1 MMGKKDLDKLFQE
14 KFTDFHEL
22 PDKKVWERLEASLDE
37 KKKKDRKVI
46 PIWWK
51 LGGVAAVLAL
61 FFYAINPFGS
71 NTNVIEVTDTENK
84 RNIPVDE
91 TKTKTSDELLD
102 KNNSEELTDT
112 ESTNDSHQEV
122 PKTNSKK
129 SNINP
134 EKRKVQKQNYIPRE
148 VVATIEGD
156 TEKASGKTQANK
168 NGLPNNNT
176 NNVIVKN
183 DVSKNANQIDL
194 EKEKRT
200 IVNNKNINSKEAIAE
215 TDVTPKKKEVSKK
228 SILEEIKEEEAI
240 AENRTNKWS
249 LGASVAPVYFN
260 TLDEGS
266 PIHQNFVGNSKS
278 GNVNMSYGLSVA
290 YKVGKKLSIR
300 SGIHKVDYG
309 YNTNDV
315 IYTSA
320 YDPESNS
327 IINSIDY
334 DSNGENIMVESKNKS
349 SFANTASDFSAKTP
363 SNEGEM
369 IQQFGYVEV
378 PVELN
383 YAVTDGKFG
392 VNIIGGVSSLFLV
405 DNSISLESG
414 NLKTDIGEANNIN
427 SLNFSTNV
435 GLGLNYKVTPKIQL
449 NVEPV
454 FKYQL
459 NTFSNSSGNF
469 QPFSL
474 GVYSGLSFKF

>member
-22 PDKKVWERLEASLDE
+22 PDEKVWQRLEASLD
-37 KKKKDRKVI
+37 KKKKERKVI

-51 LGGVAAVLAL
+51 LGGAAAILAL
-61 FFYAINPFGS
+61 FFYVIDPFGS
-71 NTNVIEVTDTENK
+71 ENTVIPEVTDTENTSTVPDVREETSDK
-84 RNIPVDE
+84 VLDINSSELTETDSN
-91 TKTKTSDELLD
+91 TKTEETQDASKTNVQKPNVLSQ
-102 KNNSEELTDT
+102 KNNTQKEALVTNENKKEEQH
-112 ESTNDSHQEV
+112 N
-122 PKTNSKK
+122 NSK
-129 SNINP
+129 SP
-134 EKRKVQKQNYIPRE
+134 
-148 VVATIEGD
+148 
-156 TEKASGKTQANK
+156 K
-168 NGLPNNNT
+168 NGFDNKK
-176 NNVIVKN
+176 NVDVLADKIDKKN
-183 DVSKNANQIDL
+183 RNLIDL
-194 EKEKRT
+194 DSKKDPIT
-200 IVNNKNINSKEAIAE
+200 TNKDSNSKEAIAQVEE
-215 TDVTPKKKEVSKK
+215 TSKVNENESGKK
-228 SILEEIKEEEAI
+228 SLFDEIKDEETKTI
-240 AENRTNKWS
+240 VKNKADRWS

-300 SGIHKVDYG
+300 SGVHKVDYG

-315 IYTSA
+315 IFTSA
-320 YDPESNS
+320 FDPASNS

-334 DSNGENIMVESKNKS
+334 DANGENIAVESKDKRSQNL
-349 SFANTASDFSAKTP
+349 ASDFSAKTP

-369 IQQFGYVEV
+369 IQQFGYLEV
-378 PVELN
+378 PLELN
-383 YAVTDGKFG
+383 YAISDGKFG

-414 NLKTDIGEANNIN
+414 SIKTDIGEANNLN

-435 GLGLNYKVTPKIQL
+435 GLGLNYKVTPKVQI

-469 QPFSL
+469 QPFSM